1 MFFSVGDVI
10 TEHMDFR
17 QQLFQYRSY
26 TPIPF
31 LVVMILF
38 ASPTILSITG
48 GLLIVCAGELIRM
61 WGVAIAGSETRT
73 TGPVGGTYLITTGPF
88 SYVRNPLYIGNIL
101 MYFGAGVMAN
111 TPLLALIALVYFF
124 WQYSLIVSLE
134 EEYLR
139 KTFTEEFIEYCR
151 TVPRFFPTM
160 SRYTGGTHEQPVLDW
175 KRGMISEKRTLQAI
189 AILTL
194 ILFGFWLV
202 RG

>member
-1 MFFSVGDVI
+1 
-10 TEHMDFR
+10 MDFR
-17 QQLFQYRSY
+17 QRLFQYRSY

-31 LVVMILF
+31 LVVMIMF
-38 ASPTILSITG
+38 ASPSVLSITG
-48 GLLIVCAGELIRM
+48 GLMIVCAGEFIRM

-73 TGPVGGTYLITTGPF
+73 TGPVGGTYLITKGPF

-111 TPLLALIALVYFF
+111 TPVLALIALVFFF

-139 KTFTEEFIEYCR
+139 KTFTNEFIDYCR
-151 TVPRFFPTM
+151 SVPRFFPTL
-160 SRYTGGTHEQPVLDW
+160 SKYSGGGHEQPELDW
-175 KRGMISEKRTLQAI
+175 KRGVVSEKRTLQAI

-194 ILFGFWLV
+194 VLVGFWYV